1 METLLELMGITK
13 VFGDNVA
20 NDGVNLKI
28 FKGEIHVLLGENGA
42 GKTTLMN
49 CISGLYIPNQGK
61 IFWEGKEIQ
70 VKTPQDAVKCGIGM
84 VHQHFMLVDN
94 LTVLEN
100 ILLSGLRK
108 RFVFLN
114 KKQQKREVLK
124 LMRSYGLDVDLDAQ
138 IWQLPVGLRQR
149 VEIIKVLYNDAK
161 LIILD
166 EPTAV
171 LTPYETEELFKVLK
185 FLTAQG
191 RSVIFI
197 THKLEEALR
206 IGDRISVMRR
216 GKIVHTFFS
225 TNVDKNLLVRLMM
238 GEEIEERKKKKSS
251 KVEKDKRETI
261 LDVRD
266 LYVKNNQGTIA
277 VKGISLEV
285 GKGEILGIAGVAGNG
300 QSELVEALAGL
311 RLAIKGKVYFKNKDI
326 TNAPPRLLR
335 NLGIVHIPEDRHKHG
350 MIGEFSVK
358 ENFLIGSYY
367 RYPFSKRM
375 RLQHEYI
382 EEYARMWIK
391 KYNIKVSDIRMKAK
405 YLSGGNQ
412 QKLILARELGKFP
425 ELIIAAYPTR
435 GLDILATKFVHEKLL
450 EYRDKGTSIIFVSSE
465 LDELR
470 EVSDRIIVLFRGE
483 IAGSL
488 AAKEADNQTLG
499 FLMAGGAPLF
509 SERK

>member
-1 METLLELMGITK
+1 METLLELKGITK

-49 CISGLYIPNQGK
+49 CISGLYIPDQGK

-70 VKTPQDAVKCGIGM
+70 VKTPQDAAKCGIGM

-108 RFVFLN
+108 RFAFLN
-114 KKQQKREVLK
+114 KKQKKREVLE
-124 LMRSYGLDVDLDAQ
+124 LMRSYGLDVDLDTQ

-216 GKIVHTFFS
+216 GKIVHTFSS

-238 GEEIEERKKKKSS
+238 GEEIEEIKGKKSS
-251 KVEKDKRETI
+251 KVKKDKREII
-261 LDVRD
+261 LEVRD
-266 LYVKNNQGTIA
+266 LYVKNDQGTIA

-311 RLAIKGKVYFKNKDI
+311 RLAIKGNVYFKNKDI

-335 NLGIVHIPEDRHKHG
+335 DLGIVHIPEDRHKHG

-382 EEYARMWIK
+382 EKYARMQIK

-412 QKLILARELGKFP
+412 QKLILARELSKFP

-435 GLDILATKFVHEKLL
+435 GLDIFATKFVHEKLL
-450 EYRDKGTSIIFVSSE
+450 EYRDKGASIIFVSSE
-465 LDELR
+465 LDELM
-470 EVSDRIIVLFRGE
+470 EVSDRIIVLFKGE

-488 AAKEADNQTLG
+488 SAKETDKKTLG
-499 FLMAGGAPLF
+499 FLMAGETLLF